1 VNPEGAEP
9 KPKDRDRAGEVVAG
23 RYRLDSLLGKGGMGY
38 VYRATHLELDEPVVV
53 KFIDP
58 AYAQDPIARKRF
70 RREAKALIRL
80 RNPGIV
86 TMHEFGEHAG
96 GLFLVMEL
104 LEGQTLGARMASSS
118 EPFTLDTIFAIFHQL
133 GAVLDAVHAAGVIH
147 RDIKPDNVMLVP
159 NRTASTG
166 PNERAV
172 LMDFGLAHLE
182 EAREMFVSRTGAV
195 MGTPYYMSP
204 EQCYG
209 TGVCLASDI
218 YSLGVVLFEV
228 ISGRRPFVSE
238 TAAVLMSHHMFVAPP
253 KLEHMASGQAVPLA
267 LVKLV
272 EDMLGK
278 KPENRP
284 TAMQFLQR
292 MEEARLGTDAV
303 TFAVA
308 ASERRLI
315 DVMKTREERALPAAH
330 AIAAGPQSGFEKK
343 PTVLAPQTHAVRPL
357 VWLRSFPA
365 ERAGK
370 LVASLAVNGIEAIC
384 GDTLAI
390 LGVPELRGELN
401 GIILL
406 GTESSHAPEA
416 VRELRHTPE
425 CTTVPVLV
433 IDVPQSSEI
442 AELIRA
448 GASDVALSI
457 LGDDVVVSK
466 IWRLIRRKR

>member
-1 VNPEGAEP
+1 
-9 KPKDRDRAGEVVAG
+9 
-23 RYRLDSLLGKGGMGY
+23 
-38 VYRATHLELDEPVVV
+38 
-53 KFIDP
+53 
-58 AYAQDPIARKRF
+58 
-70 RREAKALIRL
+70 
-80 RNPGIV
+80 
-86 TMHEFGEHAG
+86 
-96 GLFLVMEL
+96 
-104 LEGQTLGARMASSS
+104 
-118 EPFTLDTIFAIFHQL
+118 
-133 GAVLDAVHAAGVIH
+133 
-147 RDIKPDNVMLVP
+147 
-159 NRTASTG
+159 
-166 PNERAV
+166 
-172 LMDFGLAHLE
+172 
-182 EAREMFVSRTGAV
+182 
-195 MGTPYYMSP
+195 
-204 EQCYG
+204 
-209 TGVCLASDI
+209 
-218 YSLGVVLFEV
+218 
-228 ISGRRPFVSE
+228 
-238 TAAVLMSHHMFVAPP
+238 
-253 KLEHMASGQAVPLA
+253 

-278 KPENRP
+278 KPETRP

-308 ASERRLI
+308 TSERRLI
-315 DVMKTREERALPAAH
+315 DVMKTREERALPATH
-330 AIAAGPQSGFEKK
+330 AIAVGPQSGSEKK

-357 VWLRSFPA
+357 VWLRGFPA

-416 VRELRHTPE
+416 VRELRQTPE
-425 CTTVPVLV
+425 CATVPVLV

-448 GASDVALSI
+448 GASDVALSV

-466 IWRLIRRKR
+466 TWRLIRRKR